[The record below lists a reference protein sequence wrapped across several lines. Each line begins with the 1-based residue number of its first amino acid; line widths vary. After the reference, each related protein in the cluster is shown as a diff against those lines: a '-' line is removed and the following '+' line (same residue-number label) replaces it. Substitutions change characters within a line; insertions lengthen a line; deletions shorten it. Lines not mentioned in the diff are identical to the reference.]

1 MDDDKIIALFF
12 GRSEEAIRELDH
24 KYGKFCHNLSFH
36 ILNSHQDAE
45 ECVNDAYLGAWNT
58 IPPAKPDPLLSY
70 LVKIVRNISLNVYW
84 KNKAAKRNS
93 DYTVAM
99 EEIEK
104 CLADRTTVEN
114 EIESSELTG
123 ILENFLDTLTA
134 ENRFIFLRRY
144 WFADSCGE
152 IAGQTGLSDKNVSV
166 RLTRI
171 RKKLKQYLTDKG
183 VLV

>member
-1 MDDDKIIALFF
+1 MEDDKIIALFF
-12 GRSEEAIRELDH
+12 ERSEEAIRELDH
-24 KYGKFCHNLSFH
+24 KYGKICHNLSFH

-99 EEIEK
+99 EEIEG

-114 EIESSELTG
+114 EMEASELTG

-134 ENRFIFLRRY
+134 ENRFIFMRRY
-144 WFADSCGE
+144 WFVDSCGE
-152 IAGQTGLSDKNVSV
+152 IAGQTGFSEKNVSV

>member
-1 MDDDKIIALFF
+1 MEDDKIIALFF

-24 KYGKFCHNLSFH
+24 KYGKICHNLSFH

-99 EEIEK
+99 EEIEG

-114 EIESSELTG
+114 EMEASELTG

-134 ENRFIFLRRY
+134 ENRFIFMRRY

-152 IAGQTGLSDKNVSV
+152 IAGQTEKKKKNVSV